1 MPNLRKILLT
11 GPHVSIAEMTLED
24 QPHFQ
29 RWLSESAELR
39 QLINDKRVP
48 TMDDQ
53 LNWFAR
59 VQQPDR
65 RMFSLLVGDTLIG
78 NAGFVDI
85 DPVAKTAVFRI
96 TIGDSM
102 HHGKGYG
109 TEATRLVLQYGFDE
123 MDLSQVSLSVVTTN
137 PRAKRTYEK
146 VGFVAKGEPC
156 HDGTLTM
163 VLDRHTFLNSIP

>member
-85 DPVAKTAVFRI
+85 DPVAKPPSSASPLVTACI
-96 TIGDSM
+96 TAKAMEPRLPDWCCSM
-102 HHGKGYG
+102 
-109 TEATRLVLQYGFDE
+109 ASTRWICPR
-123 MDLSQVSLSVVTTN
+123 SL
-137 PRAKRTYEK
+137 
-146 VGFVAKGEPC
+146 
-156 HDGTLTM
+156 
-163 VLDRHTFLNSIP
+163 